1 MKRAQGIDSHTA
13 LQQSLDD
20 LGKMEEF
27 DGLKDQI
34 NGMLAKS
41 NEREEEFDFVKKAR
55 EKKIA
60 MQYAEM
66 SSTYGRVFTPS
77 RQSTRSTSAKV
88 QMIEEEDE
96 QKKKDL
102 QEYANHEAEMK
113 AELEKELG
121 GSDEDY

>member
-1 MKRAQGIDSHTA
+1 MKRAQGIDSRTA
-13 LQQSLDD
+13 VQQSLDD

-27 DGLKDQI
+27 DGLKEQI
-34 NGMLAKS
+34 NGMLAKGA
-41 NEREEEFDFVKKAR
+41 EREEEFDFVKKAR

-77 RQSTRSTSAKV
+77 RQSERNTSAKV
-88 QMIEEEDE
+88 KMIEEEDE

-102 QEYANHEAEMK
+102 
-113 AELEKELG
+113 
-121 GSDEDY
+121 